1 MNFLRNTFAVL
12 IGLGVAAII
21 ITLGIRLNPSWVTYN
36 EYSAFGQWKSV
47 LQSVEHKPYFFV
59 ALLISTG
66 VASTV
71 GGVIAAII
79 VKYAKV
85 AYAILIGFILLFIA
99 MLDIIIFPYHP
110 TFYKISIFLTFFPF
124 SWMGGK
130 ITEVLYNRKK
140 KLQQRLALLVDS
152 VESTIQDDPKKK

>member
-1 MNFLRNTFAVL
+1 MNFLRNTFAVI
-12 IGLGVAAII
+12 IGLSVAGII
-21 ITLGIRLNPSWVTYN
+21 ITLGIRLNPSWINYDR
-36 EYSAFGQWKSV
+36 YSAFQQWESV
-47 LQSVEHKPYFFV
+47 LKSVEHKPYFFV

-124 SWMGGK
+124 AWMGGK
-130 ITEVLYNRKK
+130 ITEVIYNRKK
-140 KLQQRLALLVDS
+140 RMEDRLKLLVDS
-152 VESTIQDDPKKK
+152 VESTIQTDQKK